1 MATGLQWLINR
12 VGVDTVG
19 VNPNRGLVLQWLINR
34 VGVDTEKEYYRAG
47 GYFNGAV
54 HIDQISA

>member
-1 MATGLQWLINR
+1 MVQWLINR

-19 VNPNRGLVLQWLINR
+19 EKSDCGRFSSLQWLINR

-47 GYFNGAV
+47 VCFNGAV